1 MSSVGQVK
9 RWQGRENISGSRN
22 SMCKVPMEKK
32 CDSLTEC
39 YMVIGEER
47 GERKMERKVK
57 PES

>member
-22 SMCKVPMEKK
+22 SMCKVPMVKK
-32 CDSLTEC
+32 CDSLSEC
-39 YMVIGEER
+39 YMVRGEEW
-47 GERKMERKVK
+47 GEIKMQRKVK

>member
-1 MSSVGQVK
+1 MKS
-9 RWQGRENISGSRN
+9 WQGRENISGSRN
-22 SMCKVPMEKK
+22 SMCKVPMVKK